1 MTADTNTKPQ
11 KQDWLS
17 NHLLFLKGLKS
28 PTEAQQLLILLAVKQ
43 EKTQKEQKTF
53 DALVKSEKASEKAK
67 EARIAVSSILAASK
81 KAANEAEESAA
92 SAARK
97 ARNHG
102 LIKLG
107 LLFDYAGLSHL
118 TREELLGLL
127 IKGAKTDRVQVREWS
142 VDGAAMLAVKEP
154 VKAAP
159 VPDNGY

>member
-81 KAANEAEESAA
+81 KEANALRA
-92 SAARK
+92 
-97 ARNHG
+97 
-102 LIKLG
+102 
-107 LLFDYAGLSHL
+107 
-118 TREELLGLL
+118 
-127 IKGAKTDRVQVREWS
+127 
-142 VDGAAMLAVKEP
+142 AAMMIFF
-154 VKAAP
+154 
-159 VPDNGY
+159 DSI

>member
-11 KQDWLS
+11 KQDWIS
-17 NHLLFLKGLKS
+17 NHLLFLKGLNS
-28 PTEAQQLLILLAVKQ
+28 PTEAQQLLIFLAVKQ

-81 KAANEAEESAA
+81 KAANEAEKSAA
-92 SAARK
+92 AAARK

-107 LLFDYAGLSHL
+107 LLFEYVGLTHL
-118 TREELLGLL
+118 KREELLGLL
-127 IKGAKTDRVQVREWS
+127 IEGAKTDRSQVREWS
-142 VDGAAMLAVKEP
+142 VSGAAMLAAKEP
-154 VKAAP
+154 MKAAS
-159 VPDNGY
+159 VTDNGY